1 MRLTEGTGLTQ
12 INFFTSEET
21 PPWLPPAARDAR
33 NHAFWAQ
40 IVALIEIPA
49 AVVLSIVSFYYY
61 FKFSA
66 PGYVIVN
73 PGAASY
79 STTYLWSAVYLIAVV
94 FVCILEVAF
103 IKLHVTAYIDTG
115 HFSSAEERAIIWGIL
130 SILFG
135 VLPGVFL
142 IASAI
147 KLRSTGVQMPQSAME
162 TAETA
167 PQETKQPG
175 RASERPAV
183 QKTRAQEPQS
193 GSQPYAIPPATAA
206 PKHHADMVK
215 CKKCGASFPAFM
227 HSCPNCNEPKS

>member
-1 MRLTEGTGLTQ
+1 LAQ

-49 AVVLSIVSFYYY
+49 AVVLSIVLFYYY

-79 STTYLWSAVYLIAVV
+79 ATTYLWSAVYLIAVV

-115 HFSSAEERAIIWGIL
+115 HFSSAEERAIVWGII

-147 KLRSTGVQMPQSAME
+147 RLRSTSVPMPQSAVE
-162 TAETA
+162 TAESTVREA
-167 PQETKQPG
+167 QQP
-175 RASERPAV
+175 AVAQERPPV
-183 QKTRAQEPQS
+183 QKTKFQD
-193 GSQPYAIPPATAA
+193 SQARTQQYTVPPATATT
-206 PKHHADMVK
+206 KHHADMVK